1 VNRPRVLLADDHKMM
16 LAGLHKLLEDTC
28 EIVGTAQDGRA
39 LVEAA
44 QRLEPDLIILDIGM
58 PLLNGIDAARQIKA
72 LCPGTKLIFLTMQTS
87 PTYAT
92 EALQA
97 GASGYLLKHSA
108 PMELP
113 LEIEA
118 ALQGHHYLTP
128 SIAKPVLES
137 TLSPERGSL
146 AKRSVSEIDSPS
158 TRSPAIDRRREGH
171 QRDRY
176 VAQRLREDRRVPQD
190 PSHGGTG
197 YPYHRRVDALRDRA
211 RSCQQSTVMSLFTD
225 FTGRY

>member
-1 VNRPRVLLADDHKMM
+1 MNKPRVLLADDHKMM

-28 EIVGTAQDGRA
+28 EIVGTASDGRA

-58 PLLNGIDAARQIKA
+58 PLLNGIDAARQIKT
-72 LCPGTKLIFLTMQTS
+72 LCPDTKLIFLTMQTS

-92 EALQA
+92 EAFQA

-108 PMELP
+108 PVELP
-113 LEIEA
+113 LAIEA

-137 TLSPERGSL
+137 TLNPERVPPI
-146 AKRSVSEIDSPS
+146 KRSVSELTP
-158 TRSPAIDRRREGH
+158 RRREVLQLIGEGKGTKEIATLLNVSVKTVEFH
-171 QRDRY
+171 KT
-176 VAQRLREDRRVPQD
+176 RLMEELDIHTTAELMRFAIVQGLAADQP
-190 PSHGGTG
+190 
-197 YPYHRRVDALRDRA
+197 
-211 RSCQQSTVMSLFTD
+211 
-225 FTGRY
+225 

>member
-1 VNRPRVLLADDHKMM
+1 MNRPRVLLADDHKMM
-16 LAGLHKLLEDTC
+16 LAGLHKLLEDSC

-44 QRLEPDLIILDIGM
+44 QRLEPDLIILDIAM

-72 LCPGTKLIFLTMQTS
+72 LCPDTKLIFLTMQTS

-113 LEIEA
+113 LAIEA
-118 ALQGHHYLTP
+118 ALQGHQYLTP
-128 SIAKPVLES
+128 SIAKPLLES
-137 TLSPERGSL
+137 TLNPERVPPI
-146 AKRSVSEIDSPS
+146 KRSVSELTP
-158 TRSPAIDRRREGH
+158 RRREVLQLIGEGKGTKEIATLLNVSVKTIEFH
-171 QRDRY
+171 KT
-176 VAQRLREDRRVPQD
+176 RLMEELDIHTTAELMRFAIVQ
-190 PSHGGTG
+190 GLA
-197 YPYHRRVDALRDRA
+197 VD
-211 RSCQQSTVMSLFTD
+211 QP
-225 FTGRY
+225 